1 MKKKRLSKRLAVI
14 GLSAMLIGT
23 RMTFMVNAAPHQVTA
38 EDMDG
43 LRLMFDAKVY
53 AELNKDVVDQLGTDP
68 EKLFEHFV
76 TKGIYEAR
84 CCNANFDVNAY
95 FSAYEDLRNVFGD
108 DIVSYYTHYAL
119 HAAEE
124 QRVLTTYEACAE
136 NGVPITDFNGNTVE
150 YDPQDKHHSIPEGTV
165 VSDIANPLSLGG
177 NKGNSD
183 SGNQYDSGDDDD
195 DDDNFYRPSVAP
207 SEKPMPSITPS
218 EKPVPS
224 ITPSEM
230 PEPSITPSEEPSFE
244 PSWSP
249 SEEPWESMAPSWSP
263 SEEPWESIAPSW
275 SPSEEP
281 WESMS
286 PSWYPSEA
294 PVPSWYPSEAPVPSW
309 SPSEAPV
316 PSWSPSEEP
325 GVAPEASAAPI
336 APASQSPEE
345 PEKKPEK
352 PEKKPEKP
360 EKKPENPSEEP
371 TNQSEAPVD
380 PSEVPVDPSEAPADP
395 SEAPVDPSE
404 APADP
409 SEAPADPSEAPAPS
423 GNPDSDNDQK
433 SQSDNNGE
441 TGNTGGSGNS
451 GGGGGFKP
459 APEPK
464 K

>member
-1 MKKKRLSKRLAVI
+1 MAVI

-150 YDPQDKHHSIPEGTV
+150 YDPQDKHHSIPEGNV

-207 SEKPMPSITPS
+207 SEKP
-218 EKPVPS
+218 VPS

-244 PSWSP
+244 PSWYP
-249 SEEPWESMAPSWSP
+249 SEAPV
-263 SEEPWESIAPSW
+263 
-275 SPSEEP
+275 
-281 WESMS
+281 

-309 SPSEAPV
+309 YPSEAPV
-316 PSWSPSEEP
+316 PSWY
-325 GVAPEASAAPI
+325 
-336 APASQSPEE
+336 
-345 PEKKPEK
+345 
-352 PEKKPEKP
+352 
-360 EKKPENPSEEP
+360 
-371 TNQSEAPVD
+371 
-380 PSEVPVDPSEAPADP
+380 P
-395 SEAPVDPSE
+395 SEAPVPSWYPSE
-404 APADP
+404 A
-409 SEAPADPSEAPAPS
+409 
-423 GNPDSDNDQK
+423 
-433 SQSDNNGE
+433 
-441 TGNTGGSGNS
+441 
-451 GGGGGFKP
+451 
-459 APEPK
+459 
-464 K
+464 

>member
-286 PSWYPSEA
+286 PSWSPSEEPWESIA
-294 PVPSWYPSEAPVPSW
+294 PSWSPSEEPWESMAPSWSPSEEPWESIAPSWSPSEEPWESMSPSWYPSEAPVPSW

-316 PSWSPSEEP
+316 P
-325 GVAPEASAAPI
+325 
-336 APASQSPEE
+336 
-345 PEKKPEK
+345 
-352 PEKKPEKP
+352 
-360 EKKPENPSEEP
+360 
-371 TNQSEAPVD
+371 
-380 PSEVPVDPSEAPADP
+380 
-395 SEAPVDPSE
+395 
-404 APADP
+404 
-409 SEAPADPSEAPAPS
+409 
-423 GNPDSDNDQK
+423 
-433 SQSDNNGE
+433 
-441 TGNTGGSGNS
+441 
-451 GGGGGFKP
+451 
-459 APEPK
+459 
-464 K
+464 